1 MDFEDN
7 QEEITTVGT
16 PVRQIAVFLPN
27 RAGALLDALPG
38 GQRILTTAAGLPP
51 AAQPDQILRIHD
63 STVTVER

>member
-27 RAGALLDALPG
+27 RAGALLSVVRLLGDHQVMVLGISVQDSVDATVVRG
-38 GQRILTTAAGLPP
+38 GCF
-51 AAQPDQILRIHD
+51 
-63 STVTVER
+63 VK